1 MKAWAIGLFAVTT
14 ALYLAAAV
22 LHILAGELLEPNTLL
37 LPIVYAFS
45 VVGVMIAVRR
55 PGNRVAWI
63 CLAVGFAF
71 GVDGTGW
78 GIALYAFAN
87 PGTVSNPEVYA
98 IVGDA
103 MILPGIFVTATFL
116 LLLFPNGRL
125 PSRRW
130 SWVAWLAGSWIVI
143 AYLVSILG
151 EGSTGWGRPEIE
163 NPLAI
168 SPGTAFGDLWHSDV
182 LDVVFLPPLLI
193 SVAGSVSALVMRYR
207 RSTGTER
214 LQLKWF
220 AFAGSSVILLFVVS
234 IFLSDYFGDEFGL
247 AVAGLF
253 ILIPVSIG
261 IAVLRYRLYDID
273 RLISRTVTYALMA
286 GTLAA
291 VFASIAVGLPLLLNL
306 PGDSPVLVAGATLTV
321 AALFN
326 PLRRRLQT
334 WVDRRF
340 NRARYDA
347 QQEVEHF
354 TEILRE
360 ELRLDDLTA
369 EVIDVVSDT
378 MQPISVS
385 MWVRGSEPTAR

>member
-22 LHILAGELLEPNTLL
+22 LHILAGELGLNTWL

-45 VVGVMIAVRR
+45 VVGVMIAVQR

-71 GVDGTGW
+71 GVEGTGW

-87 PGTVSNPEVYA
+87 PDSVSNPEIYA
-98 IVGDA
+98 MVGDA
-103 MILPGIFVTATFL
+103 MVLPGIFLVATFL
-116 LLLFPNGRL
+116 LLLFPDGRL

-130 SWVAWLAGSWIVI
+130 RWVAWLAGSWIVTG
-143 AYLVSILG
+143 YLVAILG
-151 EGSTGWGRPEIE
+151 EGSTGWGRPEID
-163 NPLAI
+163 NPMAI
-168 SPGTAFGDLWHSDV
+168 RPGTAFGDLWHSDV
-182 LDVVFLPPLLI
+182 LDLVFLPLMLI
-193 SVAGSVSALVMRYR
+193 SVAGSVSALVVRYR

-220 AFAGSSVILLFVVS
+220 AFAGSSVILLFVIS
-234 IFLSDYFGDEFGL
+234 IFLSDYLGDEFGL
-247 AVAGLF
+247 AAAGLF
-253 ILIPVSIG
+253 ILLPVSIG

-273 RLISRTVTYALMA
+273 RLISRTVTYALIA

-291 VFASIAVGLPLLLNL
+291 VFASIAVGLPVVLDL
-306 PGDSPVLVAGATLTV
+306 PDRSPVLVAGATLTI

-347 QQEVEHF
+347 QQEVERF

-360 ELRLDDLTA
+360 ELRLDDLA
-369 EVIDVVSDT
+369 EEVIGVVSDT
-378 MQPISVS
+378 MQPASVS